1 MTTTPPWR
9 QALACLLPAL
19 LAGLGSSG
27 AVQAQSIATGSRHGL
42 ALQADGS
49 VLAWGDN
56 RQAQL
61 GFGKTV
67 YADVAREI
75 GLPSRAVAVRAS
87 AAGALVLDA
96 EGNVW
101 SWGTNRKG
109 QLGDGTLADRSTPKV
124 IFRGATAITNGDEY
138 LPSFLIDKD
147 GQPWWWGPLPSG
159 VDATAPERAAQVP
172 ARLTQIQQGGKT
184 TIALDDQG
192 KVWSW
197 GEGVACAGSPS
208 FTGPVATAD
217 LPPLRDIVIV
227 ANPSNRA
234 TPLYQQPRF
243 PSSLVYG
250 LDRDGKFWK
259 WGTEP
264 NFPSQLD
271 VPPPPKTFC
280 PPVQTS
286 KDSSGF
292 SYMLRIHPDLVRAGV
307 DIQRTIAGSWSML
320 GLTSGGDLWQWKD
333 VIEGE
338 APGVRLTLRR
348 VATDVI
354 DASGYASEG
363 IYLRPGLLY
372 ITRDGKLYGMGSNT
386 SGHLATQ
393 ASEISGLSSPG
404 RVALPAGAASVHAQP
419 TGSYALLNDGRIFA
433 WGLGA
438 AVFDLARY
446 FDMGR
451 YSQTPTHF
459 PLPAPVVKLAVGL
472 DQWLAVDAS
481 GSVWS
486 SNGWGSESR
495 PGNAY
500 QAAMVSRSTG
510 MPLARDAAVGSYDYG
525 AILGVDGSVWTI
537 GSGAGIARPPPGIG
551 MAEFFAWQAL
561 PRKVLGLPPSIVQV
575 ASIGDVSAKASYA
588 LDASGGVWFW
598 GDRTFYGIAGQD
610 GAALPFVER
619 TVNTPMLLPLGQK
632 ATAIRTHDLSF
643 CAVLEDGSAQCYGKF
658 FNEHLGQQLRLH
670 APIRELSIGADEQ
683 TLGLA
688 RGKRNGT
695 VHFRL
700 ADGTVWAWGQG
711 RYGQLG
717 AGIHANTAEPIP
729 VSNEAGTGD
738 LDLDPATPNVPAASR
753 PPFRVKTRLAGNLR
767 TLSFNADVFGAGD
780 GGAGS
785 GATNLYVFATADLR
799 TWMQLDEQG
808 QWSLLRSPV
817 PAAAS
822 NAPLAGQSQ
831 SVPLPILPQ
840 FVGTGLA
847 GVRVFVGQG
856 RDAQEMLQ
864 AQRFREVLELAPEE

>member
-1 MTTTPPWR
+1 
-9 QALACLLPAL
+9 LACLLPAL

-42 ALQADGS
+42 ALQPDGS

-61 GFGKTV
+61 GFGKVV
-67 YADVAREI
+67 YSEVAGEI
-75 GLPSRAVAVRAS
+75 ALPSRAVAVRAS
-87 AAGALVLDA
+87 SAGVLVLDA
-96 EGNVW
+96 DGNVW

-159 VDATAPERAAQVP
+159 EDAALPRRAAQVP
-172 ARLTQIQQGGKT
+172 ARLTRVEQGGKT
-184 TIALDDQG
+184 TIALDEQG
-192 KVWSW
+192 RVWSW
-197 GEGVACAGSPS
+197 GEGVACAASPE
-208 FTGPVATAD
+208 FTGPVAMAD
-217 LPPLRDIVIV
+217 LPPITDIAIA
-227 ANPSNRA
+227 ANPSSRA
-234 TPLYQQPRF
+234 TPLNQYPQFPR
-243 PSSLVYG
+243 SLVYG
-250 LDRDGKFWK
+250 MDRDGRVWK

-264 NFPSQLD
+264 GFPSQQSL
-271 VPPPPKTFC
+271 PPPPQTFC
-280 PPVQTS
+280 PPVQTPQNL
-286 KDSSGF
+286 SGF
-292 SYMLRIHPDLVRAGV
+292 FYRLRTHPDLARSGV
-307 DIQRTIAGSWSML
+307 VIQRTIPAAWSTL
-320 GLTSGGDLWQWKD
+320 GLTAGGDLWQWKD

-386 SGHLATQ
+386 SGHLATP
-393 ASEISGLSSPG
+393 ASQINGLSSPG

-446 FDMGR
+446 FDMGH

-486 SNGWGSESR
+486 SNGWGSEIR

-525 AILGVDGSVWTI
+525 AILGVDGSVWTV
-537 GSGAGIARPPPGIG
+537 GSGAGIAPPPPGIG

-561 PRKVLGLPPSIVQV
+561 PRKVLGLPHSIVQV
-575 ASIGDVSAKASYA
+575 ASIGDVSVKASYA

-688 RGKRNGT
+688 RGKRSGT
-695 VHFRL
+695 VHLRL

-717 AGIHANTAEPIP
+717 SGTFANAAEPVP
-729 VSNEAGTGD
+729 VLNEAGTGD
-738 LDLDPATPNVPAASR
+738 LDLDPVTPNVATASR
-753 PPFRVKTRLAGNLR
+753 PPFRVKTRLVGNLR
-767 TLSFNADVFGAGD
+767 TLSFDADVFGTA
-780 GGAGS
+780 AGS
-785 GATNLYVFATADLR
+785 GAGNGTTNLYAFATADLD
-799 TWMQLDEQG
+799 TWMQLDGQG
-808 QWSLLRSPV
+808 QWSLLRAPV
-817 PAAAS
+817 PAAAG
-822 NAPLAGQSQ
+822 NVPLAGEGQ

-864 AQRFREVLELAPEE
+864 AQRFREVLELAPED